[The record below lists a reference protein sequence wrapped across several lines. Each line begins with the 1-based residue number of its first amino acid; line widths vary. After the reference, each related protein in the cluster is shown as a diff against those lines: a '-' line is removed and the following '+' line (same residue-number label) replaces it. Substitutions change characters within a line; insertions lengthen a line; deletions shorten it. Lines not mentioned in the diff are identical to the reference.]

1 VLFGF
6 ERNNRTFKAKPK
18 PCVRVLDGI
27 LLETEAWKLIGF
39 L

>member
-6 ERNNRTFKAKPK
+6 ERNSQTFKEKSK
-18 PCVRVLDGI
+18 PCARVLDGI
-27 LLETEAWKLIGF
+27 LLEAEAWKLVGF